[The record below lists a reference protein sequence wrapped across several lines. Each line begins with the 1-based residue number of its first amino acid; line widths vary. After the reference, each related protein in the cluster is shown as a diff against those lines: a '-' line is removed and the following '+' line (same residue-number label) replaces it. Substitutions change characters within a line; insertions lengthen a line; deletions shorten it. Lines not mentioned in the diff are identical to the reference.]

1 MLKDAATSAKPTK
14 YAQNKLHG
22 MYEGTPSMMDLA
34 PDRCSA
40 PKTARGI
47 AKHKLLKATI
57 LSRPRARATSVFA
70 AHSAI
75 RKNRMPAV
83 HMENGVRWN
92 SRNAA
97 RIVRIVKCM
106 VQYARVHWR
115 ISFEL
120 G

>member
-1 MLKDAATSAKPTK
+1 
-14 YAQNKLHG
+14 
-22 MYEGTPSMMDLA
+22 
-34 PDRCSA
+34 
-40 PKTARGI
+40 
-47 AKHKLLKATI
+47 
-57 LSRPRARATSVFA
+57 
-70 AHSAI
+70 
-75 RKNRMPAV
+75 MPAV

-120 G
+120 GESGKNFSEIGKRGKRGRTTLCLIDEEHTVH